1 MRIGIIGA
9 GAIGGFFAARLAL
22 AGHTVSILARG
33 ATLAALREHG
43 QRLESGGKSLVAPVV
58 ASDRAQELGP
68 QDAVILAV
76 KAPSLTQVMPALA
89 PLCSPDT
96 VVLPALNGIPWWY
109 FLGTGGPLAGHR
121 LLSVDPDGV
130 IERAV
135 ALPSLLGCV
144 VFPACSVK
152 APGHVVHAS
161 GNRVVFG
168 EPAGGISPR
177 AQSMADLFRQAG
189 FDAEASAG
197 IRQEIWLKLLGNAC
211 FNPVSLITRSATDLL
226 IDDPGVYALFTTMM
240 HETLAVGAAAGIT
253 VAIEPQQ
260 RLALTRRL
268 GHVKTSMLQD
278 AQANRPVELEAIL
291 GAVVEV
297 ARLSGTPAP
306 LLGAV
311 YALARMHA
319 ATAGLLPPTDSTTK
333 A

>member
-1 MRIGIIGA
+1 MRITIIGA

-22 AGHTVSILARG
+22 AGHKVGMVARG
-33 ATLAALREHG
+33 ATLAALRQHG
-43 QRLESGGKSLVAPVV
+43 QRLESGGKSLAAPVS
-58 ASDRAQELGP
+58 ASEHAADFGP

-76 KAPSLTQVMPALA
+76 KAPSLAQVMPALA

-109 FLGTGGPLAGHR
+109 FLGSGGPLAGHR
-121 LLSVDPDGV
+121 LLSVDPHGV

-135 ALPSLLGCV
+135 ALPSILGCV

-168 EPAGGISPR
+168 EPAGAISPR
-177 AQSMADLFRQAG
+177 AQGMAELFKVAG

-197 IRQEIWLKLLGNAC
+197 VRQEIWLKLLGNAC

-226 IDDPGVYALFTTMM
+226 IDDPGVYTLFTAMM
-240 HETLAVGAAAGIT
+240 QETLAVGAAAGVT
-253 VAIEPQQ
+253 LAIAPEQ

-268 GHVKTSMLQD
+268 GHIKTSMLQD
-278 AQANRPVELEAIL
+278 AENKRPVELEAIL
-291 GAVVEV
+291 GAAVEV
-297 ARLSGTPAP
+297 AAATGTAAP
-306 LLGAV
+306 LLNAV
-311 YALARMHA
+311 YVLARMHA
-319 ATAGLLPPTDSTTK
+319 ATAGLLPPTDSNTK